1 MKYCIALVS
10 IVFFNMTFVSA
21 QLTDIFKYK
30 VDIGNPKNPG
40 SYVYNPIDQSYLLR
54 GSGYN
59 IWFERDE
66 FHYMYNK
73 IKGDF
78 IITANFRLEG
88 KGANAHRKTGMML
101 RA

>member
-1 MKYCIALVS
+1 MKYPFLMS
-10 IVFFNMTFVSA
+10 ILFVAGMSSATA
-21 QLTDIFKYK
+21 QLSDIFKFK
-30 VDIGNPKNPG
+30 KDIGNPKNLG

-66 FHYMYNK
+66 FHYMYNR

-78 IITANFRLEG
+78 MITANFKL
-88 KGANAHRKTGMML
+88 
-101 RA
+101 